1 MAEKDLAIVA
11 YGQVKL
17 ERRSGRSPFAI
28 AGELLEQILDRS
40 GLDKRAIDG
49 LAICPALAE
58 ASNPFWSNFMADYLG
73 LTVSWLQTTD
83 LGGATAIASVARA
96 AAAIRAGLC
105 ETALLL
111 GADAAMV
118 ERHSPYGG
126 YRSEWE
132 QVQGLPGPP
141 GEFGMLMH
149 RYAHV
154 HRLEPEALGRVAVAQ
169 RAGAVRNPNAYEG
182 FRKPM
187 SLEDY
192 FASRMIADPVRLLDC
207 VMPLD
212 GGGALLM
219 MRSEKA
225 QALGFRR
232 LAHPIA
238 YAEITNI
245 GADNPLADILDTGHA
260 IVGPKA
266 LAAAGLTPADIRVLH
281 PYDDFTFAVLM
292 QLEQMGFC
300 ERGGGSRFI
309 LEHDILYSGD
319 LPINPG
325 GGQLSMGQP
334 GLAAGFVNLVEAVI
348 QIFGEAGER
357 QVRDNSNAL
366 LSGIGMIPLLR
377 NWGTSNALVLEASA

>member
-1 MAEKDLAIVA
+1 MVARDLAIVA
-11 YGQVKL
+11 CAHTKFA
-17 ERRSGRSPFAI
+17 RRSGRSPFAI
-28 AGELLEQILDRS
+28 AGELLEQILNRT
-40 GLDKRAIDG
+40 GLDKRDIDG
-49 LAICPALAE
+49 LAIAPALAE
-58 ASNPFWSNFMADYLG
+58 ASNPFWSNFMIDYLG
-73 LTVSWLQTTD
+73 LTANWLQTTD
-83 LGGATAIASVARA
+83 LGGATALANVARA
-96 AAAIRAGLC
+96 GAAIRAGLC
-105 ETALLL
+105 ETVLIL

-118 ERHSPYGG
+118 ETHSTYSG

-149 RYAHV
+149 RYMHV
-154 HRLEPEALGRVAVAQ
+154 HRLDPEALAKVAVSQ
-169 RAGAVRNPNAYEG
+169 RAGAVLNENAYDG

-187 SLEDY
+187 SREDY
-192 FASRMIADPVRLLDC
+192 FASRMIADPIRLLDC

-212 GGGALLM
+212 GGVALVM
-219 MRSEKA
+219 MSSENA
-225 QALGFRR
+225 RRRGFRKA
-232 LAHPIA
+232 AHPTG

-245 GADNPLADILDTGHA
+245 HADDPLADILETGHA

-266 LAAAGLTPADIRVLH
+266 MEAAGLRPLDIRVLH

-300 ERGGGSRFI
+300 ARGGGSRFI
-309 LEHDILYSGD
+309 LETDIHFSGD

-334 GLAAGFVNLVEAVI
+334 GLAGGFVNLAEAVI
-348 QIFGEAGER
+348 QILGEAGER
-357 QVRDNSNAL
+357 QVRDNRNAL
-366 LSGIGMIPLLR
+366 VAGIGMIPLLR